1 MWLHLSGQELEFY
14 LHLSVWHTLWYK
26 CSKVQHDPR
35 MTKLSPWAIR
45 TPTLCEFWVT
55 VKETQIKRPS
65 FFGGKLT
72 RGWWLLKGCYHS
84 EIRRP
89 GWGLLIDQPCFSEG
103 QVWGWMT
110 RMPRAISWDEW
121 ECAVGIFLVMRMVF
135 SRMWTRRQDTG
146 GLGQASALPQ
156 MSHHLYASGYF
167 PLESKEGWA
176 KSINSKVNVYWALMM
191 HQAVC

>member
-26 CSKVQHDPR
+26 CSKAQHDPR

-89 GWGLLIDQPCFSEG
+89 GWDLLIHVPGSRRRGPLGAVHTHERCSDKFS
-103 QVWGWMT
+103 VICT
-110 RMPRAISWDEW
+110 P
-121 ECAVGIFLVMRMVF
+121 FLKGSAANITGRD
-135 SRMWTRRQDTG
+135 RRKP
-146 GLGQASALPQ
+146 ALSP
-156 MSHHLYASGYF
+156 
-167 PLESKEGWA
+167 P
-176 KSINSKVNVYWALMM
+176 
-191 HQAVC
+191 